1 MLNKLETIITS
12 KEEWDN
18 LKQEIE
24 NSVMQVKDYAREKAG
39 NRWSRWWGK
48 KIVEFG
54 NKVKANVPD
63 YGKYVAWHRL
73 ISSGTDFE
81 ISPKLDLPEPYSV
94 KSFIQ
99 ECVKELD
106 DL

>member
-1 MLNKLETIITS
+1 MLNKLETIITP
-12 KEEWDN
+12 KEEWHN

-39 NRWSRWWGK
+39 NRWWEGR
-48 KIVEFG
+48 IAEFG

-63 YGKYVAWHRL
+63 YGKYIAWHRL
-73 ISSGTDFE
+73 ISSGTDFKT
-81 ISPKLDLPEPYSV
+81 SPKFDLPEPYSV
-94 KSFIQ
+94 RSFIQ